1 MDNFTK
7 IVNAYRSVISE
18 GSGRSYDTWKTTD
31 DESEEYYSREN
42 AKQSLFD
49 KQTEPARLSV
59 PMPVIENAVKLSSPS
74 RELEVTCDLYVVAVS
89 NDGKDYVALASHT
102 GQSEEGLWFCLDE
115 DDDYSGEAAAI
126 LDGVQGVVA
135 VNSDGFSL
143 EAVKAAVEEALA
155 ATRERAE
162 KLGPDN
168 EDYRDG
174 SWSADITAE
183 FLVDS
188 LPEDGKKIAEDAE
201 DQAKEDL
208 LDSSYEPAEPD
219 DRD

>member
-18 GSGRSYDTWKTTD
+18 GTGRSYDTWKTTD

-42 AKQSLFD
+42 AKQRLFD
-49 KQTEPARLSV
+49 NCTEPARLSV

-74 RELEVTCDLYVVAVS
+74 RDLEVTCDLYVVAVS

-115 DDDYSGEAAAI
+115 DDDYSSEAAAI

-135 VNSDGFSL
+135 VNSEGFSL
-143 EAVKAAVEEALA
+143 EAVKTAVEEALA

-162 KLGPDN
+162 KLGADN

-174 SWSADITAE
+174 SWSSDITAE

-208 LDSSYEPAEPD
+208 LDSSYEPVETD
-219 DRD
+219 VRD